1 MKIPII
7 ALIFSFFPLTLFASG
22 IPILPDKLPS
32 DTFNVMN
39 LPWVHSA
46 ESYRSVASDIETD
59 EEGNVYVCGYFEQWI
74 NLGKGEI
81 AAEGDEQNSS
91 DIFLAKYDALGN
103 LLWLETAGSKED
115 DKALSMDISGDNIYI
130 TGYFSHI
137 CYFGEQRLL
146 TKDRQNMFLASY
158 SRQGKI
164 KWVVQAK
171 SDGILR
177 GQAVAADANGN
188 VYVTGNFRKS
198 VAFGSYRVSARMD
211 KNAYLAKFD
220 SLGEVQWLKQFGGG
234 NSLITY
240 LYVYDIECDANNDI
254 LVAGEMMGRVRFDQ
268 ISYTTRSEY
277 LREGA
282 LPRREVFMARYSA
295 DGKVKWMKSMALE
308 ANFGD
313 MNIAANNDILITGY
327 FTGSLDGKKKGQ
339 ALFGRKALHTHPDP
353 FGDNTEDIYVA
364 RYSPEGSLRWALAFG
379 GEAQDRGQGISSD
392 RNGNVYVTG
401 FFTGQMAFGE
411 SLIESKRYRADK
423 KDIFTARINADGS
436 PAWIRR
442 AGSSKEDMG
451 NAIASDPFGNIY
463 ISGTFEGNANF
474 GQNWVSS
481 KMYQNAFIAKY
492 HSSLPE

>member
-7 ALIFSFFPLTLFASG
+7 GLLFSLLPFSLFAAG
-22 IPILPDKLPS
+22 PALLPGKLPP

-46 ESYRSVASDIETD
+46 GSYRSVASDIETD
-59 EEGNVYVCGYFEQWI
+59 EDGNVYVCGYFEQWI
-74 NLGKGEI
+74 DLGQGEI
-81 AAEGDEQNSS
+81 AAEGDEHNSN

-115 DKALSMDISGDNIYI
+115 DKALSLDLSGDNIYI

-137 CYFGEQRLL
+137 CYFGDQRLL

-164 KWVVQAK
+164 KWVIQAE

-177 GQAVAADANGN
+177 GQAVAADAYGN
-188 VYVTGNFRKS
+188 AYVTGNFRKS
-198 VAFGSYRVSARMD
+198 VQFGPYRVSAKMD
-211 KNAYLAKFD
+211 KNAYLVKFD
-220 SLGEVQWLKQFGGG
+220 SLGKVQWLRQFGGG

-240 LYVYDIECDANNDI
+240 LYVYDIECDANNEL
-254 LVAGEMMGRVRFDQ
+254 LVAGEMMGRVRFDH

-282 LPRREVFMARYSA
+282 LPRREVFMARYNA
-295 DGKVKWMKSMALE
+295 DGEVKWMKSVALE

-313 MNIAANNDILITGY
+313 LHIAADNDILITGY
-327 FTGSLDGKKKGQ
+327 FTGSLDGKKKGR
-339 ALFGRKALHTHPDP
+339 ALFGQKVLRTHLDP
-353 FGDNTEDIYVA
+353 FGDNSEDIYVA

-379 GEAQDRGQGISSD
+379 GEAQDRGRGISSD
-392 RNGNVYVTG
+392 REGNVYVTG
-401 FFTGQMAFGE
+401 FFTGQMEFGE
-411 SLIESKRYRADK
+411 LLIESKKYRADK
-423 KDIFTARINADGS
+423 KDIFTVRINADGS

-451 NAIASDPFGNIY
+451 NAIASDPFGNVY
-463 ISGTFEGNANF
+463 VSGTFEGNANF

-492 HSSLPE
+492 HCSLPE